1 MTQIF
6 KSFETNFF
14 EDEYNGHKIVI
25 HKVGNNQNINYT
37 KLVNS
42 ILGPCSFKE
51 LARTKRFIKCIN
63 TGLKLNITKIFSL
76 SNLTNLTNGLIYQV
90 KGNSKING
98 TYGPFKLIDYI
109 LNLCDITNH
118 DKFKSIYQS
127 KINDILKKYNI
138 NNLELIKEINN
149 VLE

>member
-14 EDEYNGHKIVI
+14 KDEYNGHKIVI
-25 HKVGNNQNINYT
+25 HKVDNKQNINYT

-51 LARTKRFIKCIN
+51 LVRTKRFIKCIN
-63 TGLKLNITKIFSL
+63 TGLKLNIIKVFSL
-76 SNLTNLTNGLIYQV
+76 SHLTNLTNGLIYQV
-90 KGNSKING
+90 KGNAKING
-98 TYGPFKLIDYI
+98 TYGPFELIEYI

-118 DKFKSIYQS
+118 DKLKNIYQS

-138 NNLELIKEINN
+138 NNPELIKEIND
-149 VLE
+149 VLG

>member
-42 ILGPCSFKE
+42 ILGPGSFKE
-51 LARTKRFIKCIN
+51 FARTKRFIKCIN
-63 TGLKLNITKIFSL
+63 AGLKLNITRSFSL
-76 SNLTNLTNGLIYQV
+76 SHLTNLTNGLIYQV
-90 KGNSKING
+90 KGNAKING

-109 LNLCDITNH
+109 LNLCDSLNY
-118 DKFKSIYQS
+118 DKLKSSYQS
-127 KINDILKKYNI
+127 KINDILKKYNVS
-138 NNLELIKEINN
+138 NPELIKEINN